1 MFRILIMMSLLLTSA
16 FASDIK
22 IQVKGMV
29 CDFCAST
36 MEKEFKQNPNVQSVD
51 IDLKTKIVTLDLKPG
66 KTLSDDEIKDIIT
79 NQGLLVLEIDR

>member
-22 IQVKGMV
+22 VQVKGMV

-36 MEKEFKQNPNVQSVD
+36 MGKEFSQNPNVQSVD
-51 IDLKTKIVTLDLKPG
+51 VDLKQNSTLELKPG
-66 KTLSDDEIKDIIT
+66 KIYLMK
-79 NQGLLVLEIDR
+79 

>member
-1 MFRILIMMSLLLTSA
+1 MFRVLIMMSLLLTSA

-29 CDFCAST
+29 CDFCVNT

-51 IDLKTKIVTLDLKPG
+51 IDLKTKIVALDLKPG
-66 KTLSDDEIKDIIT
+66 KTLSDKEIKDIIT
-79 NQGLLVLEIDR
+79 NQGILVLKIDR